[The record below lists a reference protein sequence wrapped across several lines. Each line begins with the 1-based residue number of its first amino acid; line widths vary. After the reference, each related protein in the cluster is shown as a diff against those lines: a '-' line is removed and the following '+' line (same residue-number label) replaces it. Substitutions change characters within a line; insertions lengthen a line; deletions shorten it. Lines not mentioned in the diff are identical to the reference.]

1 MGSSTSGGGRGVDHR
16 AARLTHPT
24 HPLDTIVALQHA
36 LGRLAAAEER
46 LAGIPDW
53 MRELHAEHSARKAE
67 IEALS
72 AVAAEAASERRTAEL
87 EIGTAQERL
96 KHYQQQ
102 ISLVRTQREYGALL
116 HEIDTAKVQIKGF
129 EDQAFQAMERHEQA
143 QKQAAAEQ
151 ERFAELDARYAAE
164 LAKWEAEKPSVM
176 ELAERERAAVEEL
189 RRSVPLPLLHRFERL
204 RERHR
209 GAALAPI
216 RRLVRGGRG
225 PEIFSCGAC
234 NYRVRPQVVV
244 EIRNQGTLIECDSC
258 KRILY
263 LASDV

>member
-1 MGSSTSGGGRGVDHR
+1 M
-16 AARLTHPT
+16 A
-24 HPLDTIVALQHA
+24 TIVALQQA
-36 LGRLAAAEER
+36 LRRLAAAEER

-53 MRELHAEHSARKAE
+53 MRELHAEHATRRAE
-67 IEALS
+67 IDALEGEA
-72 AVAAEAASERRTAEL
+72 AQAAAERRGAEL
-87 EIGTAQERL
+87 EIGAAQDRL

-116 HEIDTAKVQIKGF
+116 HEIDAVKVQIKGL
-129 EDQAFQAMERHEQA
+129 EEQAFQAMERHEQA
-143 QKQAAAEQ
+143 QKQAAEEQ
-151 ERFAELDARYAAE
+151 ARFTELDARYSAE
-164 LAKWEAEKPSVM
+164 LGKWEAEKPSVV

-189 RRSVPLPLLHRFERL
+189 RRGVPLPLLHRFERL

-216 RRLVRGGRG
+216 RRLARGGRS

-244 EIRNQGTLIECDSC
+244 EIRNHGTLIECDSC

-263 LASDV
+263 LPADM

>member
-16 AARLTHPT
+16 AARLTHP
-24 HPLDTIVALQHA
+24 LDTIVALQQA
-36 LGRLAAAEER
+36 LQRLAAAEER

-72 AVAAEAASERRTAEL
+72 AAAAAAASERRSAEL

-129 EDQAFQAMERHEQA
+129 EDAAFQAMA
-143 QKQAAAEQ
+143 
-151 ERFAELDARYAAE
+151 
-164 LAKWEAEKPSVM
+164 
-176 ELAERERAAVEEL
+176 
-189 RRSVPLPLLHRFERL
+189 
-204 RERHR
+204 
-209 GAALAPI
+209 
-216 RRLVRGGRG
+216 
-225 PEIFSCGAC
+225 
-234 NYRVRPQVVV
+234 
-244 EIRNQGTLIECDSC
+244 
-258 KRILY
+258 
-263 LASDV
+263 